1 MVHYEITI
9 KGRVQ
14 GVGFRQFVKQK
25 ALDFGI
31 KGWVKNMPDGSVLV
45 KAEASEKDMEPFVDH
60 LRRGPSMSRVD
71 NFLKDKMNVTSGFS
85 DFGIKY

>member
-45 KAEASEKDMEPFVDH
+45 KAEASEIDMEPFVDH
-60 LRRGPSMSRVD
+60 LRRGPSMGRVD
-71 NFLKDKMNVTSGFS
+71 KLLTNRVDKLAGFS
-85 DFGIKY
+85 DFSIRF